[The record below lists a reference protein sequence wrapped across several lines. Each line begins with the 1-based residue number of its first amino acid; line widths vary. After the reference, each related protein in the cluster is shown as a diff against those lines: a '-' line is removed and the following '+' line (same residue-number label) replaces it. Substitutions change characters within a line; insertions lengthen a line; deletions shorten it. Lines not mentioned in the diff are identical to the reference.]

1 MCNLRAAQIVSSE
14 CVLLHQNWTNSI
26 LYMLYTLMRCIHS
39 FKTTCQNTD
48 VDARFKLYLNITPA
62 LYPNVVCLVMC
73 IHMCELADV
82 VVRYNSAQQVVLD
95 GRPCCQSKPMR
106 HGVGA
111 PRPPPDSN
119 TRSNR
124 QPIQSLRGKCDLRV
138 EPLEFNETC
147 TQATKSNSK
156 NFSRI

>member
-1 MCNLRAAQIVSSE
+1 
-14 CVLLHQNWTNSI
+14 
-26 LYMLYTLMRCIHS
+26 MLYTLMRCIHS

-95 GRPCCQSKPMR
+95 GRPYCQSKPMR
-106 HGVGA
+106 PGVGA
-111 PRPPPDSN
+111 SGRHHYKKSVAVDHREES
-119 TRSNR
+119 S
-124 QPIQSLRGKCDLRV
+124 
-138 EPLEFNETC
+138 EFFTISEL
-147 TQATKSNSK
+147 
-156 NFSRI
+156 